1 MFCGIYFLKTEDQT
15 NILRIRGLTYQITC
29 SKEVKQN
36 EIKKKTNKQT
46 KPRKNPLVVIIYS
59 RLEFTQIRLIIY
71 KRLDSVEL
79 ECK

>member
-46 KPRKNPLVVIIYS
+46 NKTKKKPS
-59 RLEFTQIRLIIY
+59 RFDNI
-71 KRLDSVEL
+71 
-79 ECK
+79 

>member
-1 MFCGIYFLKTEDQT
+1 MFCGIYFLKMGDQT
-15 NILRIRGLTYQITC
+15 NILRITGLTCQITC

-36 EIKKKTNKQT
+36 EIKKKRNKQT
-46 KPRKNPLVVIIYS
+46 KPRKNPLVLIIYR